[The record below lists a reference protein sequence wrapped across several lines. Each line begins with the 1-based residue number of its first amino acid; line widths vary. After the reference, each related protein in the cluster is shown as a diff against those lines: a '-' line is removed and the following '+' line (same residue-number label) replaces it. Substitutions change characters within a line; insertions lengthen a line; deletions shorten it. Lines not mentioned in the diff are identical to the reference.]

1 MRRAA
6 DIRSIDALRT
16 FRADLAEYQVKLRQ
30 AVELLTVEIAR
41 GVGWFDEQ
49 MSYWPAETRRA
60 SDKLTEARAALS
72 RCLLT
77 KGDLRESSCDDERK
91 SFEQAKA
98 RLSFAEQQ
106 IRVTKQ
112 WYLRVRRETDEFRN
126 RVVRL
131 VSLAD
136 GDLPRAL
143 AALDAASQSLD
154 TYVARTTTL
163 RQNDGSVARGD
174 DSKRL
179 PDATADID
187 RSRGDDSV

>member
-6 DIRSIDALRT
+6 DVRSIDALRE

-49 MSYWPAETRRA
+49 MTYWPAETRRA
-60 SDKLTEARAALS
+60 SDKLAEARAALS

-77 KGDLRESSCDDERK
+77 KGEGRETSCDDERK
-91 SFEQAKA
+91 AFEQAKA
-98 RLSFAEQQ
+98 RLSFAEEQ
-106 IRVTKQ
+106 IRVTKH
-112 WYLRVRRETDEFRN
+112 WYLRVRHETDEFRN

-131 VSLAD
+131 VALAD

-154 TYVARTTTL
+154 TYVARTKH
-163 RQNDGSVARGD
+163 QQQASESAARGD
-174 DSKRL
+174 DPTPL
-179 PDATADID
+179 P
-187 RSRGDDSV
+187 